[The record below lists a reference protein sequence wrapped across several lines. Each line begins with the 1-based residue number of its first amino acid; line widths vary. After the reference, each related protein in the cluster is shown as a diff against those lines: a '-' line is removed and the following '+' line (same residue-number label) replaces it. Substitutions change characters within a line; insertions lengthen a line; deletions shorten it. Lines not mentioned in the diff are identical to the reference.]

1 MECFALV
8 EVIEMGWRM
17 IGEQGAEGQRLRG
30 EERGGI
36 GVGM

>member
-1 MECFALV
+1 MECFVLV
-8 EVIEMGWRM
+8 EVIEKGWRM

-30 EERGGI
+30 EGREGI